1 MKNNYS
7 NLLDL
12 IKQSVDCMDY
22 EFNKKEKKL
31 EVSYRPELYYS
42 TILNFMDYDLM
53 DKDFIDFERG
63 YTEKQT
69 FFTDNELIIR
79 LMLEN
84 AHMVAVSQNETYE
97 KEKIII
103 FGNLLNELQSS
114 EFKSYKLLVEECII
128 GSEDQES
135 RFVITIEF
143 DDEEKQGIFKDL
155 SEYTYKK
162 EYESLI

>member
-63 YTEKQT
+63 YTEK
-69 FFTDNELIIR
+69 
-79 LMLEN
+79 
-84 AHMVAVSQNETYE
+84 
-97 KEKIII
+97 
-103 FGNLLNELQSS
+103 
-114 EFKSYKLLVEECII
+114 
-128 GSEDQES
+128 
-135 RFVITIEF
+135 
-143 DDEEKQGIFKDL
+143 
-155 SEYTYKK
+155 
-162 EYESLI
+162 